1 MSNKKNN
8 IIINNRPFT
17 SRNKSSLN
25 INYILTKKS
34 SLNNNMLGATP
45 KKQVFYPFLSDENS
59 NLGYAPYINLKKN
72 QFSRDFKRT
81 NKKFLS
87 YFNIKNTIF
96 KKMSNEKPPAYKK
109 LIKGMK
115 KFFFGP
121 KGKITKKINFLKNIY
136 KKKSNIFNIGINTRI
151 YAGTLDYLDSKDKN
165 TLSNRLYET
174 KKKFLQRSSNFA
186 IAENDNDKRDA
197 LFSSNFTK
205 KNKLDRKSIK
215 NIKEIKEFEGG
226 GFMNE
231 KFDNFL
237 KKVSMKDINDFMNN
251 RFKNKNEKNNNSNI
265 NNNNNNNSNINNINN
280 SNNSFKFHKKNFSYN
295 NTISSSRPFSPTT
308 INSTITTQK
317 NFESLINNN
326 NNNKIINIKYINSY
340 KSKKKPLKLITD
352 ENNNYNNFNTTS
364 KKKTKYKKKFHKFDL
379 YDYFHPE
386 NNKEFN
392 VPHYSAIKE
401 ITKKKDLTIY
411 NTKKNLSNKLEL
423 YENPIE
429 DIENDLYDIIDKT
442 NEKKNPL
449 LIKNN
454 ENIQKLK
461 NDYEVIA
468 NVKLKETKGYK
479 NIKELVEDCL
489 KGTVEE
495 RNEIISKRL
504 EKGIMN
510 FNKDTALKLAGDIAK
525 NIYSNNNNVL
535 VINNKEIDYEN
546 YQKPFYDKKTRK
558 KIFDN
563 NEKIEKMGVN
573 LEKLKQKNG
582 LEN

>member
-8 IIINNRPFT
+8 IIINHRPFT
-17 SRNKSSLN
+17 SRNKSTLN
-25 INYILTKKS
+25 INRNLKEKS
-34 SLNNNMLGATP
+34 SIINNNILGATP
-45 KKQVFYPFLSDENS
+45 RKRVFYPFLSDENS
-59 NLGYAPYINLKKN
+59 NMLNAPYINTKKN
-72 QFSRDFKRT
+72 QFFRDLKTT
-81 NKKFLS
+81 NKKFHS

-109 LIKGMK
+109 LIQGMK
-115 KFFFGP
+115 KIFFGP
-121 KGKITKKINFLKNIY
+121 KGLITKKINFLKNIY

-186 IAENDNDKRDA
+186 IAETDNEKRDA

-205 KNKLDRKSIK
+205 KNKIDRKSIK

-237 KKVSMKDINDFMNN
+237 KKISMKDIDDFMNK
-251 RFKNKNEKNNNSNI
+251 RFVNKNNNSNI
-265 NNNNNNNSNINNINN
+265 NNKNNNS
-280 SNNSFKFHKKNFSYN
+280 SFKFHQKNFSIN
-295 NTISSSRPFSPTT
+295 SSRPFSPTT
-308 INSTITTQK
+308 INSSLTTQR
-317 NFESLINNN
+317 NIESFTNNNN

-352 ENNNYNNFNTTS
+352 ENYNNYNSNSSS
-364 KKKTKYKKKFHKFDL
+364 KKTKKKFHKYDL

-386 NNKEFN
+386 NNKEYN
-392 VPHYSAIKE
+392 VPFYSAIKE
-401 ITKKKDLTIY
+401 LSKKKDLTIF
-411 NTKKNLSNKLEL
+411 NTKKILNNKLEL
-423 YENPIE
+423 YENPIDDLE
-429 DIENDLYDIIDKT
+429 SDLYDIIDKA

-479 NIKELVEDCL
+479 NTKELVNDCL
-489 KGTVEE
+489 KGTIDE
-495 RNEIISKRL
+495 RNETISKRL

-510 FNKDTALKLAGDIAK
+510 FNQDTALKLAGEITK
-525 NIYSNNNNVL
+525 NINSSNNNNV
-535 VINNKEIDYEN
+535 VIANKEIDYEN

-563 NEKIEKMGVN
+563 NEKIEKMGVT

>member
-8 IIINNRPFT
+8 MIINHRPYT

-25 INYILTKKS
+25 INCNLKEKS
-34 SLNNNMLGATP
+34 PIINNNILGATP
-45 KKQVFYPFLSDENS
+45 RKQVFYPFLSDENS
-59 NLGYAPYINLKKN
+59 NLRNVPYIKTKKN
-72 QFSRDFKRT
+72 QFSRDLKTT

-96 KKMSNEKPPAYKK
+96 EKMSNEKPPAYKK

-115 KFFFGP
+115 KIFFGP
-121 KGKITKKINFLKNIY
+121 KGLITKKINFLKNIY
-136 KKKSNIFNIGINTRI
+136 KKKNNIFNIGINTRI

-186 IAENDNDKRDA
+186 IAENDNEKRDA

-205 KNKLDRKSIK
+205 KNKIDRKSIK

-237 KKVSMKDINDFMNN
+237 KKISMKDIDDFMNN
-251 RFKNKNEKNNNSNI
+251 RFINKNNNSNI
-265 NNNNNNNSNINNINN
+265 NNKNNNS
-280 SNNSFKFHKKNFSYN
+280 SFKFHQKNFSLH
-295 NTISSSRPFSPTT
+295 SSRPFSPTT
-308 INSTITTQK
+308 INSSITTQR
-317 NFESLINNN
+317 NIESFTNNN
-326 NNNKIINIKYINSY
+326 NNTNKILNIKYINSY

-352 ENNNYNNFNTTS
+352 EDNNYNNYNSNTS
-364 KKKTKYKKKFHKFDL
+364 CKKTKYKKKFHKYDL

-386 NNKEFN
+386 NNKEYN
-392 VPHYSAIKE
+392 VPFYSAIKE
-401 ITKKKDLTIY
+401 LSKKKDLTIY

-423 YENPIE
+423 FENPIDDLE
-429 DIENDLYDIIDKT
+429 SDLYDIIDKA

-479 NIKELVEDCL
+479 NTKELVNDCI
-489 KGTVEE
+489 KGTIDE
-495 RNEIISKRL
+495 RNETISKRL

-510 FNKDTALKLAGDIAK
+510 FNQDTALKLAGEIAK
-525 NIYSNNNNVL
+525 NINSSPNNNV
-535 VINNKEIDYEN
+535 VIINKEVDYEN

-563 NEKIEKMGVN
+563 NEKIEKMGAN